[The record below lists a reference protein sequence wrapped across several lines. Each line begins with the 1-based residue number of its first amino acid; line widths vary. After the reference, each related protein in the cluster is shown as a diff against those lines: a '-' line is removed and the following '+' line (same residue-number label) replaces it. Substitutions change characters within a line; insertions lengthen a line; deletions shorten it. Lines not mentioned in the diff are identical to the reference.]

1 MRAGVG
7 QFDPQQ
13 KRCVLAVSK
22 TLGSETRDVA
32 RLEPY
37 EAFYIHQRDRIA
49 VIFEA

>member
-49 VIFEA
+49 AIFEA